1 MMLVLPL
8 RLGFW
13 SSTKA
18 LTNREAIDVSDSDGY
33 HVDATAKW
41 KEWCL
46 SNPVVHV
53 TWKVVVNVMH
63 VLSPK
68 PSGNGGSCQRAS
80 ES

>member
-33 HVDATAKW
+33 HVDATA
-41 KEWCL
+41 
-46 SNPVVHV
+46 
-53 TWKVVVNVMH
+53 
-63 VLSPK
+63 
-68 PSGNGGSCQRAS
+68 SGRNGGDQNSS
-80 ES
+80 IFPIESSGACDLEGGG